1 MNVRPL
7 HDRII
12 VRRLEEGEQ
21 RIGGLGHL
29 APRVIHL
36 SRTTSGLTP
45 KLQAYAGTGHRD

>member
-21 RIGGLGHL
+21 RIGGIGHL
-29 APRVIHL
+29 APRASI
-36 SRTTSGLTP
+36 SQDDERIDSSCGLRR
-45 KLQAYAGTGHRD
+45 HRARD